1 MAAPWWR
8 AALCECR
15 RWRGF
20 STSAVLGRRTP
31 PLGPMPNS
39 DIDLSNLERLE
50 KYRSFDR
57 YRRRAE
63 QEAQAPHWW
72 RTYREYFGE
81 KTDPKEKID
90 IGLPP
95 PKVSR
100 TQQLLERKQA
110 IRELRANVEEERAAR
125 LRTASVPLDAVRAEW
140 ERTCG
145 PYHKQRL
152 AEYYGLYRDLFHG
165 ATFVPRVPLHVA
177 YAVGEDDLM
186 PVYCGNEVTPTEA
199 AQAPEVTYEAEE
211 GSLWTLLL
219 TSLDGHLLEPDAEYL
234 HWLLTN
240 IPGNRVAEGQ
250 VTCPYLPPFPARG
263 SGIHRLAFLLFKQ
276 DQPIDFSED
285 ARPSPCYQ
293 LAQRTFRTF
302 DFYKKHQEAM
312 TPAGLSFFQCR
323 WDDSVTYIFHQL
335 LDMREPVFEF
345 VRPPP
350 YHPKQKRFPHRQP
363 LRYLDRY
370 RDSHEPTY
378 GIY

>member
-1 MAAPWWR
+1 MAD
-8 AALCECR
+8 L
-15 RWRGF
+15 
-20 STSAVLGRRTP
+20 LGAFR
-31 PLGPMPNS
+31 
-39 DIDLSNLERLE
+39 
-50 KYRSFDR
+50 
-57 YRRRAE
+57 
-63 QEAQAPHWW
+63 
-72 RTYREYFGE
+72 E

-100 TQQLLERKQA
+100 TQQLLERKQV
-110 IRELRANVEEERAAR
+110 IRNLRANVEEERAAR

-177 YAVGEDDLM
+177 YAVGEDDLI

-211 GSLWTLLL
+211 SSLWTLLL

-250 VTCPYLPPFPARG
+250 VTCPYLPLPCPRLRHPPSCFPALQAG
-263 SGIHRLAFLLFKQ
+263 
-276 DQPIDFSED
+276 
-285 ARPSPCYQ
+285 
-293 LAQRTFRTF
+293 
-302 DFYKKHQEAM
+302 
-312 TPAGLSFFQCR
+312 PA
-323 WDDSVTYIFHQL
+323 D
-335 LDMREPVFEF
+335 
-345 VRPPP
+345 
-350 YHPKQKRFPHRQP
+350 
-363 LRYLDRY
+363 
-370 RDSHEPTY
+370 
-378 GIY
+378 